1 MTGKR
6 VNETVLRRNNVKV
19 SGRGTQPM
27 LFAHGFGCDQNMWRF
42 VAPAFEDDYK
52 VVLFDYVGSG
62 KSDLSLRLL
71 DRGFTLVSDDQT
83 LVRREDDRLIASAP
97 PTIADKS
104 AETASQIEALH
115 NEIAKLQADQGAR
128 LTAQQAQLEILQ
140 QKLAAETKTAD
151 QLAAQNEGTPAPATN
166 RVIAVEPASGASE
179 PAANAA
185 ATAPGPEP
193 TPNSTPPERRHRR
206 EQPRRSQNAGVRPA
220 LLCAFT

>member
-1 MTGKR
+1 MMIAF
-6 VNETVLRRNNVKV
+6 
-19 SGRGTQPM
+19 STQP
-27 LFAHGFGCDQNMWRF
+27 GN
-42 VAPAFEDDYK
+42 VALDGEGRNSPFTTALLRHIATDGASINDVMIDVRNDVLKATDGKQVPWENSSLTGQFFFKPA
-52 VVLFDYVGSG
+52 
-62 KSDLSLRLL
+62 
-71 DRGFTLVSDDQT
+71 
-83 LVRREDDRLIASAP
+83 AP

-193 TPNSTPPERRHRR
+193 TPNSTPPETKVATV
-206 EQPRRSQNAGVRPA
+206 ESNPA
-220 LLCAFT
+220 EVKTPPLCLYLKG